1 MRDIE
6 DANLVDIGFFHHGGG
21 KRVLI
26 DGVKYLRRPL
36 LALDDV
42 GTKSSADRREADLLF
57 HGGGENLVV
66 NNEGGRKIM
75 KTWSIVAEVPEGGA
89 GSADATQIVSG

>member
-1 MRDIE
+1 MRKLD
-6 DANLVDIGFFHHGGG
+6 DANLVGVGPFLHGGG
-21 KRVLI
+21 NRIPI